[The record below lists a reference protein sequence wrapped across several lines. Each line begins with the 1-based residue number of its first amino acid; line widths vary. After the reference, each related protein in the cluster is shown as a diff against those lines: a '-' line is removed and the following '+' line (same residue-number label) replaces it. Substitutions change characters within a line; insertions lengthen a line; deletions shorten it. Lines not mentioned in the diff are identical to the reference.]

1 MARRAGLRSTVTAGG
16 GTFAKERPMRFR
28 TTSKVVLGGLALAA
42 AYLVAWPTPIAPVAW
57 EAPAA
62 PALEGP
68 YARNDR
74 LAKVEWLG
82 RGSLRGPESVAVDAR
97 GRVHAGT
104 LDGRIVRFDPA
115 TGAFETV
122 ASTGGRP
129 LGLAFDRSGNLFI
142 CDARRGLLSLAPT
155 GEVSVLATEQG
166 GVPFRFPDDVDVGS
180 DGTVYFTD
188 ASSRFGIEQVRED
201 VLEHAG
207 RGRLLAWRP
216 ATRKVELLLGGLQF
230 ANGVA
235 LAGDESYVLVNETGA
250 YRVTRFWLA
259 GPKKGT
265 SDVFIDN
272 LPGLPDNVTYS
283 RARHA
288 FWVALYSPRVPA
300 LDLLAPHP
308 FLRKV
313 VWRLPM
319 WTQPQPAR
327 KAFAIAVD
335 ERGRVVENL
344 QDPSPASFA
353 PVTSVREH
361 EGFLYLGSLEREALA
376 RLPAPPI
383 PP

>member
-1 MARRAGLRSTVTAGG
+1 MRS
-16 GTFAKERPMRFR
+16 R
-28 TTSKVVLGGLALAA
+28 TTFKLVLGGVVLALA
-42 AYLVAWPTPIAPVAW
+42 YLAAWPTPIAPVAW
-57 EAPAA
+57 EAPSA

-68 YARNDR
+68 YAPNDR

-82 RGSLRGPESVAVDAR
+82 RGSLRGPEAVAVDAR

-104 LDGRIVRFDPA
+104 LDGRIVRFDPT

-129 LGLAFDRSGNLFI
+129 LGLAFDRAGNLLI
-142 CDARRGLLSLAPT
+142 CDARRGLLSLAPS
-155 GEVSVLATEQG
+155 GEISVLATEQG
-166 GVPFRFPDDVDVGS
+166 GVPFRLPDDVDVGS

-188 ASSRFGIEQVRED
+188 ASSSFGIEQIRED
-201 VLEHAG
+201 VLQHAG
-207 RGRLLAWRP
+207 NGRLLAWRP

-235 LAGDESYVLVNETGA
+235 LAGDESYVLVDETGA

-300 LDLLAPHP
+300 LDLLAPYP

-335 ERGRVVENL
+335 EQGRVVENL

-361 EGFLYLGSLEREALA
+361 GGFLYLGSLEREALA

-383 PP
+383 TP